1 MEAVNVA
8 RWVAL
13 VAAFVMGAVAEWKLG
28 VAVGL
33 DVYTAA
39 LLPLTLDVY
48 GFAAFKTG
56 YRLHVT
62 CAVTV
67 MFAAQAVSHLLTL
80 GAAPWHMVALSIA
93 VSGIAPGVSLACH
106 RIGDRVVAV
115 DAVDAP
121 ETVPASCV
129 TTTAREG
136 VRPSTVVVDE
146 LHEWA
151 EVEVP
156 AETVD
161 VPAETVEV
169 PAETVE
175 VPSPV
180 SGRVDAVDVPAD
192 DAEALRSKA
201 EIAAEGLRLKNE
213 LGSWTAAADAMGIS
227 RQWLAQCR
235 KASGIGVSVPA

>member
-1 MEAVNVA
+1 MEAVNAA

-106 RIGDRVVAV
+106 RIGDRVAEV

-121 ETVPASCV
+121 ETVPASCMSNA
-129 TTTAREG
+129 AREG

-146 LHEWA
+146 LHERA
-151 EVEVP
+151 EAEVP

-161 VPAETVEV
+161 VPAETVDV
-169 PAETVE
+169 PVVRE

-213 LGSWTAAADAMGIS
+213 LGTWTAAADAMGIS
-227 RQWLAQCR
+227 RQWLVQCR
-235 KASGIGVSVPA
+235 KASGIGVSVSA

>member
-106 RIGDRVVAV
+106 RIGDRVAEV

-146 LHEWA
+146 LHERA
-151 EVEVP
+151 EAEVP

-161 VPAETVEV
+161 VQAETVDV
-169 PAETVE
+169 PVVRE

-180 SGRVDAVDVPAD
+180 SGRVDVVDVPAD

>member
-1 MEAVNVA
+1 MEAVNAA

-62 CAVTV
+62 AAVTA

-80 GAAPWHMVALSIA
+80 GDAPAHMVALSVL

-106 RIGDRVVAV
+106 RIGDRLAAAKSAEVTAETPAEVTPVDDVVSTVWGNTMVEVTSPVSDRVYVAETPAESV
-115 DAVDAP
+115 TVPVDAP
-121 ETVPASCV
+121 AESEATEAAEVGDVEETDAPAGDRKMWLAARGAELIAQGLSKAAA
-129 TTTAREG
+129 ARELG
-136 VRPSTVVVDE
+136 V
-146 LHEWA
+146 
-151 EVEVP
+151 
-156 AETVD
+156 
-161 VPAETVEV
+161 
-169 PAETVE
+169 
-175 VPSPV
+175 
-180 SGRVDAVDVPAD
+180 
-192 DAEALRSKA
+192 
-201 EIAAEGLRLKNE
+201 
-213 LGSWTAAADAMGIS
+213 S
-227 RQWLAQCR
+227 RQWLHTCMRDAGL
-235 KASGIGVSVPA
+235 A

>member
-1 MEAVNVA
+1 MEAVNAA

-106 RIGDRVVAV
+106 RIGDRVAEV

-121 ETVPASCV
+121 ETVPASYM
-129 TTTAREG
+129 TTTTREG

-151 EVEVP
+151 EAEVP

-161 VPAETVEV
+161 VPVV
-169 PAETVE
+169 RE

-213 LGSWTAAADAMGIS
+213 LGTWTAAADAMGIS
-227 RQWLAQCR
+227 RQWLVQCR
-235 KASGIGVSVPA
+235 KASGIGVSVSA

>member
-1 MEAVNVA
+1 MEAVNAA

-13 VAAFVMGAVAEWKLG
+13 IAAFVMGAVAEWKLG

-106 RIGDRVVAV
+106 RIGDRVAEV

-121 ETVPASCV
+121 ETVPASYM
-129 TTTAREG
+129 TTTTREG

-146 LHEWA
+146 LHERA
-151 EVEVP
+151 EAEVP

-161 VPAETVEV
+161 VPAETVDV
-169 PAETVE
+169 PVVRE

-180 SGRVDAVDVPAD
+180 SGRVDVVDVPAD

-213 LGSWTAAADAMGIS
+213 LGTWTAAADAMGIS
-227 RQWLAQCR
+227 RQWLVQCR
-235 KASGIGVSVPA
+235 KASGIGVSVSA